1 MKVKD
6 IISND
11 VVIMSPSAPIIE
23 VAHQMKMSRTG
34 VIPICDHGKFRGVI
48 TERDIVIGITA
59 STGDVAAKPVGSVMN
74 NHSPTISSGI
84 DIVEAA
90 RIMANNCVRVLPVVQ
105 NGKLFGLFYLEDLAQ
120 ESPALATL
128 VFSKMVKLHA
138 PSEKRV

>member
-1 MKVKD
+1 MKVY
-6 IISND
+6 
-11 VVIMSPSAPIIE
+11 
-23 VAHQMKMSRTG
+23 RTG

-59 STGDVAAKPVGSVMN
+59 SAGDVAAEPVRSVMN
-74 NHSPTISSGI
+74 NHCPTISSGT

-90 RIMANNCVRVLPVVQ
+90 RVMANNSVRVLPVVQ
-105 NGKLFGLFYLEDLAQ
+105 NGKLFALFSLEDLAQ

-138 PSEKRV
+138 LSEKRA